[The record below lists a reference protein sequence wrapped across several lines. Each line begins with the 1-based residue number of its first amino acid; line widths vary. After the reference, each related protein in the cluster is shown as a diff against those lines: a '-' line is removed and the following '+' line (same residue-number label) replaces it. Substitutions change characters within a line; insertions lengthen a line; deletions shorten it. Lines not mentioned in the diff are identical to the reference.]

1 MTWRTMSKEEQ
12 RATMAAKVAAAQAIL
27 EAEIVKLHSGEDWLN
42 YLDFAAKL
50 HAYSPNNAQLI
61 TLQHAKAFEE
71 GRVEDPSPGF
81 VAGFNTW
88 RALGRQVEKGQR
100 GYAILAPVRY
110 TQRSVANRD
119 GVVRVLHPGE
129 APDPGETEQIQ
140 QVLGGFKVEYV
151 FSQSQTTGVALP
163 EPPMPKLLEGEAPSG
178 LGEAVMTLVT
188 ERGFTVETAASLT
201 ELKGAN
207 GVTDFM
213 ARSVRIR
220 EDMDD
225 AAMVKTM
232 IHEAAHVLLHETA
245 PGSLLDRPRQ
255 EVEAESV
262 AFIVAAAHGMS
273 SGDYS
278 FPYVAAWAGPDPAK
292 TIAQTQARV
301 SQAAKVILEASPAP
315 HTTGGKVPGIEMA
328 LARAG
333 SERNGVLSRLEQT
346 DIRLI
351 GKTDAAAPQ

>member
-1 MTWRTMSKEEQ
+1 VTWWTMSKEEQ
-12 RATMAAKVAAAQAIL
+12 RVTMATKVAAAQAIL

-61 TLQHAKAFEE
+61 TLQHSRAFEE
-71 GRVEDPSPGF
+71 GRVEDPCPGF

-88 RALGRQVEKGQR
+88 RAFGRQVKKGQR
-100 GYAILAPVRY
+100 GYAVLAPVRY
-110 TQRSVANRD
+110 MQRSVASGD
-119 GVVRVLHPGE
+119 GVVRVLRPGE
-129 APDPGETEQIQ
+129 SLDPGDTEHIQ
-140 QVLGGFKVEYV
+140 QVLCGFKVEYV
-151 FSQSQTTGVALP
+151 FSQSQTAGVALP
-163 EPPMPKLLEGEAPSG
+163 EPPMPKLLEGEGASG
-178 LGEAVMTLVT
+178 LGEAVMNLVT
-188 ERGFTVETAASLT
+188 ERGFMVTAASLA
-201 ELKGAN
+201 ELNGAN

-292 TIAQTQARV
+292 VIAQTQARV
-301 SQAAKVILEASPAP
+301 SQAAKVILGASPAP
-315 HTTGGKVPGIEMA
+315 HTTGGKVPGIELA

-333 SERNGVLSRLEQT
+333 SERNGDLSRLEQT

-351 GKTDAAAPQ
+351 GNTDVAAHQ

>member
-1 MTWRTMSKEEQ
+1 MTQEKVTKEE
-12 RATMAAKVAAAQAIL
+12 RKAAMEAKVAAAQFIL
-27 EAEIVKLHSGEDWLN
+27 ETEVIKLRSGEDWLN
-42 YLDFAAKL
+42 YLTFAAKL

-61 TLQHAKAFEE
+61 TVQHARAFEE
-71 GRVEDPSPGF
+71 GRVADPSPGF
-81 VAGFNTW
+81 VAGFNAW
-88 RALGRQVEKGQR
+88 KALGRQVEKGQK
-100 GYAILAPVRY
+100 GYAILAPLHYTRRTATSEDGEVR
-110 TQRSVANRD
+110 SLNRN
-119 GVVRVLHPGE
+119 E
-129 APDPGETEQIQ
+129 SSSPGETEHIQ

-188 ERGFTVETAASLT
+188 ELGFTVETAASLT

-255 EVEAESV
+255 EGEAESV

-292 TIAQTQARV
+292 TIAKTQARV

-333 SERNGVLSRLEQT
+333 SERNGDLSRLEQT

-351 GKTDAAAPQ
+351 GKTDAATPQ

>member
-1 MTWRTMSKEEQ
+1 MN
-12 RATMAAKVAAAQAIL
+12 
-27 EAEIVKLHSGEDWLN
+27 SGRNCE
-42 YLDFAAKL
+42 
-50 HAYSPNNAQLI
+50 SR
-61 TLQHAKAFEE
+61 AKAFEE
-71 GRVEDPSPGF
+71 GRVEVPSPGF
-81 VAGFNTW
+81 VAGFNAW

-100 GYAILAPVRY
+100 GYAVLAPVHY
-110 TQRSVANRD
+110 MQRSVASDD
-119 GVVRVLHPGE
+119 GAVRALHPGE
-129 APDPGETEQIQ
+129 SLDPGETEHIQ
-140 QVLGGFKVEYV
+140 QVLCGFKVEYV

-178 LGEAVMTLVT
+178 LGEAVMNLVT
-188 ERGFTVETAASLT
+188 ERGFAVETASSLT
-201 ELKGAN
+201 EIKGAN
-207 GVTDFM
+207 GVTDFR
-213 ARSVRIR
+213 AHSVRIR

-292 TIAQTQARV
+292 VIAQTQARV
-301 SQAAKVILEASPAP
+301 SQAAKVILGASPAP
-315 HTTGGKVPGIEMA
+315 HTTGGKVPGIELA

-333 SERNGVLSRLEQT
+333 SERNGDLSRLEQT

-351 GKTDAAAPQ
+351 GNTDVAAHQ